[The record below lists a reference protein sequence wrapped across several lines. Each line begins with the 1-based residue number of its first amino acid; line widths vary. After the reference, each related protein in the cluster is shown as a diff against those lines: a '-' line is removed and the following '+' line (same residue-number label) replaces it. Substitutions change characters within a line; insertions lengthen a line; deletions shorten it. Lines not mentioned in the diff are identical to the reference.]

1 MHVQGKVA
9 VITGAA
15 QGIGRRVAEMLVDKG
30 AFVVIGDVKPAG
42 AQVASELNKAA
53 SDRSSGSSSPAA
65 VFQPCDVRQSS
76 DLSALIATALSTFGR
91 LDILVNNA
99 GVSGSFLWADADD
112 TEVSRAIDV
121 NLKAPIEGTRQ
132 AVRHF
137 LQHGVAGCVVN
148 VASMAAFAPLEFGPA
163 YAASKAGLVAFN
175 ASCATLALRE
185 PGIRVNA
192 VAPTFVDTDLTSQ
205 GVPED
210 IRAILQGAGESTVD
224 TVALQVLRCI
234 EDEQLAGDT
243 IRIRS
248 EECITLHDGPK
259 ARPFGFVTAFKI

>member
-1 MHVQGKVA
+1 MHIQGKVA

-42 AQVASELNKAA
+42 AQVASDLNKA
-53 SDRSSGSSSPAA
+53 SSGGSSGSPVAA
-65 VFQPCDVRQSS
+65 FHPCDVRQSS
-76 DLSALIATALSTFGR
+76 DLSALIATALKTFGR
-91 LDILVNNA
+91 LDIFVNNA
-99 GVSGSFLWADADD
+99 GVSGSFLWADTDD

-137 LQHGVAGCVVN
+137 LQQGIPGCVVN

-185 PGIRVNA
+185 PAIRVNA

-248 EECITLHDGPK
+248 EECISLHDGPK